1 MSESIPSV
9 LQYGANQSN
18 FRVNEFA
25 CRPQEGEQ
33 KSGGR
38 YTVKLPSKS
47 IVNLSSLRA
56 FFDISITGLSNAG
69 AADYSNAMVPASY
82 QVFRS
87 IQFRVG
93 GSTVSGGLLS
103 HYNQVYHAMLR
114 ASANVEWTR
123 SRFNENY
130 QVLSSLINDDFNE
143 TTSQTSLKAQP
154 GVTSK
159 SARLCHSDLLGLPHA
174 NGGECYIDTSL
185 FGDVEVIFDLDNTSC
200 LSVARAG
207 TTATSALSL
216 INFTLSNFVVNVKC
230 ITSISPL
237 YVELLAMK
245 LQSKTPI
252 RFPFENIVS
261 TLQQNGT
268 AGRLSINTSC
278 LDKFLIAAHNAD
290 PTVVAAVAADTLNN
304 NKFKFDSGRTKANAG
319 DTRMQIRI
327 GSELYPKNQIQ
338 NAHDLASYTDD
349 ALHGI
354 NASSTNMLYVGYDD
368 TANAVVYQKA
378 KFLSENCM
386 LVQKYCLQE
395 GWAGSKTLT
404 GISSNGNQLDI
415 EANYANF
422 GSYQLLAAF
431 ITSQLVYQDGQV
443 SVEA

>member
-9 LQYGANQSN
+9 LQYGCNQSN
-18 FRVNEFA
+18 FRVNSFS
-25 CRPQEGEQ
+25 CFPQEGAQ
-33 KSGGR
+33 NSGGR
-38 YTVKLPSKS
+38 FTVKLPNKS
-47 IVNLSSLRA
+47 IVNLSSLKA
-56 FFDISITGLSNAG
+56 FYDITISGLSNTG
-69 AADYSNAMVPASY
+69 AADYSNAMIPASY

-93 GSTVSGGLLS
+93 GSIVSGGLLQQ
-103 HYNQVYHAMLR
+103 YNQVYHALLR

-130 QVLSSLINDDFNE
+130 QNLSSLINDDFNE
-143 TTSQTSLKAQP
+143 TAVLKALKSQP
-154 GVTSK
+154 GVSSK

-185 FGDVEVIFDLDNTSC
+185 FGDVEIIFDLDNTSC

-207 TTATSALSL
+207 SASTSALSL
-216 INFTLSNFVVNVKC
+216 INFQLSNFVVDVKC

-252 RFPFENIVS
+252 RFPFENIIS

-268 AGRLSINTSC
+268 AGRLSINTSS
-278 LDKFLIAAHNAD
+278 LDKFLIAPLTAD
-290 PTVVAAVAADTLNN
+290 PSTLAVVAADTLNS
-304 NKFKFDSGRTKANAG
+304 NKFKFDCGRDKTNANT
-319 DTRMQIRI
+319 TRMQVRI
-327 GSELYPKNQIQ
+327 GSEMYPKTQIQ
-338 NAHDLASYTDD
+338 NAHDLASHTDES
-349 ALHGI
+349 LHGI

-368 TANAVVYQKA
+368 TANAVTYSKTN
-378 KFLSENCM
+378 FLKENSM
-386 LVQKYCLQE
+386 LIQKYCLQE
-395 GWAGSKTLT
+395 GWAGAKTLT

-422 GSYQLLAAF
+422 GTYQLMAAF
-431 ITSQLVYQDGQV
+431 VTSQLVYMDGQV